1 MDLQDPLLE
10 RYVNTFL
17 DMGKLGMRN
26 IEAWKVDFD
35 EQMEIYISV
44 YDDKK
49 CSMRQELDQ
58 QLKGIEKQIDR
69 VNIY

>member
-69 VNIY
+69 VNI

>member
-1 MDLQDPLLE
+1 MDLQDPVLE

-69 VNIY
+69 VNI

>member
-69 VNIY
+69 VII